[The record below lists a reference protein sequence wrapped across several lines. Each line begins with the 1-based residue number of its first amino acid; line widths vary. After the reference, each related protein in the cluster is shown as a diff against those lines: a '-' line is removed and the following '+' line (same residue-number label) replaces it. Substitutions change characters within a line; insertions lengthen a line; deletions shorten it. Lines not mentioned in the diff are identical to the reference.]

1 MKITKPFYYDQ
12 FRCIADRCPDSCCHE
27 WEVAVDEASARRY
40 LALPGELGDALRQKL
55 KQTDGGYCL
64 EITDSRCPMWRAD
77 GLCQIQYELGHD
89 ALCQTCQDFPRLR
102 HDYGDFVELGL
113 ELSCPEAARLIL
125 SHREDLFVTWDAPGG
140 SEPDYERATMAV
152 LLATRR
158 RALGILERHD
168 IPTALALLLVYSA
181 HAQADVDA
189 GEVTDFDETAA
200 MTMLGALSL
209 PDPRPLTDFYAG
221 LELLTDRWVA
231 LLRDPHPLPHWP
243 EEIRAMAR
251 CQIHRYWLQAV
262 SDWELAARVK
272 MIVASCILVRQL
284 GADVISTAQLY
295 SKEIDNDADNID
307 AILDAAYTSAAFT
320 DLNLLAL
327 LTQ

>member
-55 KQTDGGYCL
+55 KQTDDGYCL
-64 EITDSRCPMWRAD
+64 EITDSRCPMWRAA

-125 SHREDLFVTWDAPGG
+125 SDREDLFVSMDAPGG

-152 LLATRR
+152 LLSTRS
-158 RALGILERHD
+158 RALEILEGHD

-189 GEVTDFDETAA
+189 
-200 MTMLGALSL
+200 
-209 PDPRPLTDFYAG
+209 
-221 LELLTDRWVA
+221 
-231 LLRDPHPLPHWP
+231 
-243 EEIRAMAR
+243 
-251 CQIHRYWLQAV
+251 
-262 SDWELAARVK
+262 
-272 MIVASCILVRQL
+272 
-284 GADVISTAQLY
+284 
-295 SKEIDNDADNID
+295 
-307 AILDAAYTSAAFT
+307 
-320 DLNLLAL
+320 
-327 LTQ
+327 